1 MTYDPGLGALEHT
14 QPNGRRA
21 GGDVDPTLAV
31 VVARLDDLRESVAE
45 LRLELRSSTANVVSR
60 GEWVQRNNLVDGKFD
75 TQGREISQLRQDHA
89 SAIATVRGEHAQDI
103 AKINAELASRRAPWW
118 SVIAAIGSI
127 VAVAA
132 VLVPALAR

>member
-1 MTYDPGLGALEHT
+1 MTYDPAIEDTLS
-14 QPNGRRA
+14 RA
-21 GGDVDPTLAV
+21 PRLPPGSADPTLAV

-60 GEWVQRNNLVDGKFD
+60 GEWTQRNNLVDGKFD
-75 TQGREISQLRQDHA
+75 TQGREIAQLRQDHA
-89 SAIATVRGEHAQDI
+89 GDVAGLR
-103 AKINAELASRRAPWW
+103 AELASRRAPWW

-132 VLVPALAR
+132 VLIPALAR